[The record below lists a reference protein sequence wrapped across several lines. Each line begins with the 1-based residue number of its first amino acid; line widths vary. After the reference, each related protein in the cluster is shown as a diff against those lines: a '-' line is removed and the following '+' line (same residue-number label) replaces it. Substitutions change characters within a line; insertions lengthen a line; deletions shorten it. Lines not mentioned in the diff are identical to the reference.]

1 MLFRSLADRVG
12 PPFTTVV
19 TNVPGPPVP
28 IYSTGARLE
37 SMMGLVCLTDG
48 MGLGHVVQSYV
59 KEASIAFTAC
69 RKLMPDPEFYAGC
82 IEESFTELRD
92 AARTVLAAAPAA
104 APAAA
109 EPKPDQPVKPARK
122 TKSTGKHKPTE
133 KLRKAAKK

>member
-1 MLFRSLADRVG
+1 M
-12 PPFTTVV
+12 
-19 TNVPGPPVP
+19 P

-69 RKLMPDPEFYAGC
+69 RKLMPDPEFYAAC

-92 AARTVLAAAPAA
+92 AAANAPVAAPPPP
-104 APAAA
+104 APDIA
-109 EPKPDQPVKPARK
+109 EKP
-122 TKSTGKHKPTE
+122 
-133 KLRKAAKK
+133 KAAKKSASNTKKAAKK